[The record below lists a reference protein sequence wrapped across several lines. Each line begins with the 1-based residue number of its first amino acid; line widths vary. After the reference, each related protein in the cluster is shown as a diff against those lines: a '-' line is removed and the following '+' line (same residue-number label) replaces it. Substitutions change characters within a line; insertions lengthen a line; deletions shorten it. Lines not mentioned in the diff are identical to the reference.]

1 MCVLCLCVLCV
12 RVCVCVC
19 VCVCVYMLN
28 KLKEEFF
35 ISNAATDVSS
45 LVNLNTVL
53 QLKIQAVTL
62 NSTLISWYDWG
73 AL

>member
-1 MCVLCLCVLCV
+1 MCVCCVCVCCV
-12 RVCVCVC
+12 RVCVCV
-19 VCVCVYMLN
+19 YMSN

-62 NSTLISWYDWG
+62 TSTLISWYDWG

>member
-1 MCVLCLCVLCV
+1 MCVCCV
-12 RVCVCVC
+12 RAC

-35 ISNAATDVSS
+35 ISNAVSDVSS